1 MKFSHAPAS
10 EQAAFERPRSADVP
24 SDEGLAT
31 ELRAVARRFQATASR
46 STPIAKEQIMR
57 KIVFAAAAIPMFA
70 AAALAQNAA
79 DNAATNNAPAANAP
93 AAPGPA
99 STPPANMSDQP
110 TTEHKTTAADV
121 PSKGPSF
128 INVPDSAMLSENV
141 VGLDVYNSQNNDIGK
156 IHDVIIDKDNKVTG
170 YILSVGGFLGMG
182 THYVAVDPGAV
193 NISYDDGN
201 KTWRAAMNATKDEL
215 KSAPEFKY
223 GGRWTAS
230 RS

>member
-1 MKFSHAPAS
+1 
-10 EQAAFERPRSADVP
+10 
-24 SDEGLAT
+24 
-31 ELRAVARRFQATASR
+31 
-46 STPIAKEQIMR
+46 MR
-57 KIVFAAAAIPMFA
+57 KLVFAAAAIPMFA
-70 AAALAQNAA
+70 GIALAQNAPS
-79 DNAATNNAPAANAP
+79 NE
-93 AAPGPA
+93 PGPA
-99 STPPANMSDQP
+99 TNPPGTMANPP
-110 TTEHKTTAADV
+110 TTDHATTAADV

-128 INVPDSAMLSENV
+128 ISVPDTAMLSENV

-156 IHDVIIDKDNKVTG
+156 IHDVVVGPNNSVMG

-193 NISYDDGN
+193 AITYDGSN
-201 KTWRAAMNATKDEL
+201 KTWRAAMNATKDQL